1 MMARKF
7 YITTTL
13 PYVNAPPHIGF
24 ALEIV
29 RADALARWRRL
40 MGDEVFFNTGTDEHG
55 LKIYRAAQKEGK
67 DPQAY
72 ADEYAAKFD
81 QLKQALDLSYDN
93 FIRTTDPHHVMAA
106 QEFWQRCDK
115 NGDIYK
121 KLYQIKYCV
130 ECELEKTE
138 SELENGRCLIHPQ
151 AEIELIDE
159 ENYFFKFSR
168 YQDKLLDFYES
179 HPDFVVPAFRLNE
192 IKKFV
197 EAGLQDFSISR
208 LKEKM
213 PWGISVPGDDKHV
226 MYVWFDALVNYIS
239 ALGWPEDEKKFEEFW
254 GTKENPN
261 AIQIAGKDNLRQ
273 QSAMWQAMLMSA
285 GLPTSRQIYIEGF
298 ITSHGQKMSKS
309 LGNVIDPIEIV
320 KKYGTDSIRYYLL
333 RHVNPF
339 EDSDV
344 TEDTIRE
351 AYNAHL
357 ANGLGNLVSRIMK
370 MASSLDLDVELPKS
384 EGVIYGREF
393 QETFKELENYEFNG
407 VADNLWVEISR
418 LDAEIQ
424 AEKPFNLIESDPKK
438 ARKIIADLVLKLWY
452 LAISLEP
459 LMPETSLK
467 IQELI
472 QQNKAPEK
480 PLFLRLD

>member
-1 MMARKF
+1 MARKF